1 MTPGPFK
8 LFFTNE
14 ADRQLSEL
22 KVNQSRKKQ
31 YKAVVKAL
39 RFLAENPRH
48 PGLNTHEFTTLHGPN
63 NEKIFE
69 AYAEQSTPGAYRIFW
84 YYGPMNN
91 QMTIIAII
99 PHP

>member
-1 MTPGPFK
+1 MTGPFK

-22 KVNQSRKKQ
+22 KKSQSLKKQ
-31 YKAVVKAL
+31 YKAVIKAL
-39 RFLAENPRH
+39 KFLAVNPRH
-48 PGLNTHEFTTLHGPN
+48 PRLNTHEFTTLHGPN
-63 NEKIFE
+63 NEKVFE
-69 AYAEQSTPGAYRIFW
+69 AYAEQATPGAYRIFW
-84 YYGPMNN
+84 YYDPTKD